1 MVPRVS
7 TVLVVSLVNLQL
19 AHPLASLVSKE
30 RRVSR
35 VRSVPTAWM
44 ALAERLVLPATRA
57 RRAHLARKAFRVSRV
72 FLARWVVLVRM
83 ARRVLVVIVAQ
94 LVLLVPLALV
104 VLRATQESGCLDR
117 MVRLAEEANL
127 VLRVPKVP
135 MAIQERKAAMVSLVR
150 LGNMARMGF
159 LARMVSTVPG
169 AHQGK
174 LESRATLVMR
184 SSLSCKCIST
194 HLKDMLI

>member
-1 MVPRVS
+1 V
-7 TVLVVSLVNLQL
+7 
-19 AHPLASLVSKE
+19 
-30 RRVSR
+30 
-35 VRSVPTAWM
+35 
-44 ALAERLVLPATRA
+44 
-57 RRAHLARKAFRVSRV
+57 ARKAFRVSKV
-72 FLARWVVLVRM
+72 FLARSVVLVRM

-104 VLRATQESGCLDR
+104 VLRVTQESGCLDR

-135 MAIQERKAAMVSLVR
+135 MAIQERKAAMVSLAKMA
-150 LGNMARMGF
+150 NMARMGF